1 MAEQPRR
8 VRYFP
13 GRLLTDEDL
22 AAEQDYHRQMRY
34 LVNRLHGHGIASGLD
49 VDIANKEVRVSPGV
63 AIDRLGRELVLVQPA
78 FVTVG
83 PVGSGGS
90 RVCDLALAWNEDLE
104 GVVPTPDGATQ
115 ATWFVERPRLHLV
128 PPDVVPDAVL
138 LAHLKRT
145 RRGVTVDLSVRR
157 PLGPG
162 TPE

>member
-1 MAEQPRR
+1 MAQPPRR
-8 VRYFP
+8 VRFFP
-13 GRLLTDEDL
+13 GRLLTDEDF
-22 AAEQDYHRQMRY
+22 AAEQAYHRQMRY

-49 VDIANKEVRVSPGV
+49 VEVINGEVRVSPGV
-63 AIDRLGRELVLVQPA
+63 AIDRAGRELVLVQPA
-78 FVTVG
+78 FVTVR

-90 RVCDLALAWNEDLE
+90 RVCHLALAWNEDLE
-104 GVVPTPDGATQ
+104 GVVSTPDGAPQ

-138 LAHLKRT
+138 LAHVKQT
-145 RRGVTVDLSVRR
+145 RRGVSVDHSCRR